1 MLCSDYGGDV
11 IILAGDDH
19 PLVQHDKLNGL
30 DYEHILREEPA
41 GFSLTVG
48 EKYYCQEWQQ
58 VFGQNNLKDKVAIK
72 W

>member
-48 EKYYCQEWQQ
+48 EKYYCQE
-58 VFGQNNLKDKVAIK
+58 
-72 W
+72 